1 MASKSFFLRIHKNEL
16 IFSRRVNSGK
26 TVMNLRGRVIKKI
39 LYAGTKS
46 EHEGLVLVT
55 AEGEFKLQRKGGN
68 PFWDETLAEFEGKE
82 IEAEGTLKETRFIMS
97 QWTVLS

>member
-1 MASKSFFLRIHKNEL
+1 MK
-16 IFSRRVNSGK
+16 
-26 TVMNLRGRVIKKI
+26 LRGKVAKKL

-68 PFWDETLAEFEGKE
+68 LFWDETLAQLEGKE
-82 IEAEGTLKETRFIMS
+82 TEVEGTMRETRFTMS
-97 QWTVLS
+97 RWTVLP

>member
-1 MASKSFFLRIHKNEL
+1 MK
-16 IFSRRVNSGK
+16 
-26 TVMNLRGRVIKKI
+26 LRGCVTKKL

-68 PFWDETLAEFEGKE
+68 PFWDEALAELEGKK
-82 IEAEGTLKETRFIMS
+82 IEAEGALKETRFIMS
-97 QWTVLS
+97 HWTFLP

>member
-1 MASKSFFLRIHKNEL
+1 MK
-16 IFSRRVNSGK
+16 V
-26 TVMNLRGRVIKKI
+26 RGRVTKKL

-68 PFWDETLAEFEGKE
+68 PFWDETLADLEGKE
-82 IEAEGTLKETRFIMS
+82 IEAEGTLRETRFNMS
-97 QWTVLS
+97 QWFVLS

>member
-1 MASKSFFLRIHKNEL
+1 VRI
-16 IFSRRVNSGK
+16 S
-26 TVMNLRGRVIKKI
+26 GRVRKKK

-68 PFWDETLAEFEGKE
+68 PFWDEALAELEGKA
-82 IEAEGTLKETRFIMS
+82 IEAEGALKDTRFIMS
-97 QWTVLS
+97 QWTILP

>member
-1 MASKSFFLRIHKNEL
+1 MK
-16 IFSRRVNSGK
+16 
-26 TVMNLRGRVIKKI
+26 LRGRVEKKL

-68 PFWDETLAEFEGKE
+68 PFWDETLAELEGKK
-82 IEAEGTLKETRFIMS
+82 IEAEGTLRETRFNMS
-97 QWTVLS
+97 QWIVLP

>member
-1 MASKSFFLRIHKNEL
+1 MKLK
-16 IFSRRVNSGK
+16 GK
-26 TVMNLRGRVIKKI
+26 VAKKL

-68 PFWDETLAEFEGKE
+68 PFWDETLAVLEGKE
-82 IEAEGTLKETRFIMS
+82 IEVEGTMRETRFIMS
-97 QWTVLS
+97 QWTVLP